1 VNVIVKVERDLQPWV
16 DSADV
21 PEFVTMWGVNKR
33 IVCLLTELL
42 RLHSAPE
49 ALIVVAKHSSIVEQ
63 ATEGLSVDGE
73 ACTMPQLE
81 VNNMHVPVQQYS
93 AFHLF
98 YLLMLKLCCS
108 C

>member
-1 VNVIVKVERDLQPWV
+1 MERDLQPWV
-16 DSADV
+16 DNADI
-21 PEFVTMWGVNKR
+21 PEFVDMWRVNKR
-33 IVCLLTELL
+33 IVCLLAELL

-81 VNNMHVPVQQYS
+81 VI
-93 AFHLF
+93 HLIMLQH
-98 YLLMLKLCCS
+98 YNILLSIYFICLF
-108 C
+108 